1 LCVLGAL
8 LERNEQAVLAEQS
21 YAFAAKS
28 NTKSAM
34 LLFRLGAL
42 YVIQNRIE
50 EATEAFSEAVNTDPE
65 DADALRY
72 FTGHLVGL
80 GL

>member
-1 LCVLGAL
+1 
-8 LERNEQAVLAEQS
+8 
-21 YAFAAKS
+21 
-28 NTKSAM
+28 M